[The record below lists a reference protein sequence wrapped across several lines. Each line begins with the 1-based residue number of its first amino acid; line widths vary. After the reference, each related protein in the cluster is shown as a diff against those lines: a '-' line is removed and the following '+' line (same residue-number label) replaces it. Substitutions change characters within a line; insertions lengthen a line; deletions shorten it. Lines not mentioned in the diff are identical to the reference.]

1 MAKIIYVLFDID
13 GYFLLSFSMFSACFV
28 FLCLFQ
34 CFHVYLFVH
43 SIHNF
48 VFRCVLFVCL
58 FVGVSVCLFF
68 IIYVFLHHSP
78 LHLLFGCAFCSSL
91 YIHDIGLSVPF
102 VVGCRCHFCH
112 ILEHWG
118 LI

>member
-1 MAKIIYVLFDID
+1 M
-13 GYFLLSFSMFSACFV
+13 YFLISMDTFCYPLACLVHVLYFFVFFSVSMFICLFIL
-28 FLCLFQ
+28 FIILCLG
-34 CFHVYLFVH
+34 
-43 SIHNF
+43 
-48 VFRCVLFVCL
+48 VFCLFVCL